1 MGDEAELWRA
11 AAQEA
16 CAILGGARD
25 APATPEAL
33 LAAARRARAQNAA
46 LRARLGTAQ
55 TVLHAQADLRVSL
68 SPHTHHTKH
77 HTADGTFAVCVTR

>member
-1 MGDEAELWRA
+1 MSDEAELWRA

-16 CAILGGARD
+16 CTVLGD
-25 APATPEAL
+25 AGEGTVTPETL

-55 TVLHAQADLRVSL
+55 TVLHAQTDLRVRMH
-68 SPHTHHTKH
+68 PH
-77 HTADGTFAVCVTR
+77 

>member
-1 MGDEAELWRA
+1 MSDEAELWRA

-16 CAILGGARD
+16 CAVLGGADGD
-25 APATPEAL
+25 AVTPETL

-55 TVLHAQADLRVSL
+55 TVLHAQTDLRVRMH
-68 SPHTHHTKH
+68 PH
-77 HTADGTFAVCVTR
+77 

>member
-1 MGDEAELWRA
+1 MSDEAELWRA

-16 CAILGGARD
+16 CTVLGD
-25 APATPEAL
+25 AGEGTVTPETL

-55 TVLHAQADLRVSL
+55 TVLHAQADLRVRMH
-68 SPHTHHTKH
+68 PH
-77 HTADGTFAVCVTR
+77 